1 MKEKRG
7 QQGAKISVEKFGV
20 KMGFKKIQ
28 RIILVFHQIMS
39 GKLIVVISHSYE
51 CIIIYTLELYYKQ
64 YSSMYN

>member
-7 QQGAKISVEKFGV
+7 QQGPKFSVENLALKWDL
-20 KMGFKKIQ
+20 KRIQ

>member
-7 QQGAKISVEKFGV
+7 QQGPKISVENLALKWDL
-20 KMGFKKIQ
+20 KRIQ

>member
-7 QQGAKISVEKFGV
+7 QQGPKISVENLALKLDL
-20 KMGFKKIQ
+20 KRIQ